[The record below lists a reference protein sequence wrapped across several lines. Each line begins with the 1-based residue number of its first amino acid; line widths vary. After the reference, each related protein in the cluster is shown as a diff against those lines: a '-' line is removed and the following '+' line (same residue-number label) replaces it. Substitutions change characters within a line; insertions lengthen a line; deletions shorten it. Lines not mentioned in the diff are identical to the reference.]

1 MSNLNQTDRERIEL
15 YLRLKFKIRAIA
27 RMLGRD
33 HSVILREIKRNS
45 SDYFPYDAKLAQR
58 AASRRAKKT
67 NKRKLDKD
75 PKLQQYVRHRL
86 KKKWSP
92 EEIAGRLAAKPPP
105 SLKGE
110 HLCMETIYQYIYA
123 QAGGEERWFPYLKR
137 AKRTRQKRYARKQ
150 RIVTIPDRVS
160 IHDRDESVNLKTSY
174 GHWESDSLCFGRKPG
189 AVSTHYERKSFL
201 VRLEKLANKTAEET
215 EQALA
220 RTMDDLPPELRKT
233 ITLDNGSE
241 GAKHTSIRDN
251 FNVFTY
257 FCDPYSP
264 WQKGG
269 VENMNG
275 LIRQYLPRK
284 TNITKISQRQLK
296 NIQESLNNRPRKG
309 LGYLTPNEVIS
320 SVVNTK
326 VVH

>member
-15 YLRLKFKIRAIA
+15 YLRLHFKIRAIA
-27 RMLGRD
+27 RMVGRD

-45 SDYFPYDAKLAQR
+45 SDYFPYDALLAQR
-58 AASRRAKKT
+58 AAERRAKKT

-75 PKLQQYVRHRL
+75 PKLQEYIRLRL

-92 EEIAGRLAAKPPP
+92 EQIAGRLNVKP
-105 SLKGE
+105 SIKVKGKKI
-110 HLCMETIYQYIYA
+110 CPETIYQYIYA
-123 QAGGEERWFPYLKR
+123 QADGEDRWFPYLKR
-137 AKRTRQKRYARKQ
+137 AKRHRQKRYSRKKK
-150 RIVTIPDRVS
+150 ILAIPDRIS
-160 IHDRDESVNLKTSY
+160 IHDREEIVSNKARY
-174 GHWESDSLCFGRKPG
+174 GDWESDTICFGRKSP

-201 VRLEKLANKTAEET
+201 VRIEKLANKTADET

-220 RTMDDLPPELRKT
+220 RTMNDLPPELRNT
-233 ITLDNGSE
+233 ITFDNGGE
-241 GAKHTSIRDN
+241 GSKHTSIRDN
-251 FNVFTY
+251 FNVQTY
-257 FCDPYSP
+257 FCDTYAA

-275 LIRQYLPRK
+275 LIRQYLPKK
-284 TNITKISQRQLK
+284 TDITKVSLRQLK
-296 NIQESLNNRPRKG
+296 IIQEELNNRPRKG

-320 SVVNTK
+320 SVINSK